1 MKRFLAL
8 MPLFYGWAWGGEILT
23 LDLASVERDTLAH
36 SPRLASTRETAQ
48 GAVEKTKAQ
57 RSLLWPSLGVEGSYR
72 YQTEVPVFKANALSP
87 SIELGDNPNYSVGPA
102 ITWLAWDSGAVRNSA
117 KSLSS
122 QASAKSQESLATEN
136 QLRLAARLNLFQ
148 VQGTAERLRLLADGL
163 RLAQAQRKD
172 VLVRTKA
179 GAASQQDLLQAET
192 EVLTRRTQF
201 REAQT
206 AFAVAIRDL
215 LALAGSRENYD
226 LSRPLPR
233 DLSVRLPAEVPV
245 PSVTVEL
252 SPPNAMRSTFASAA
266 DRPFDPARPE
276 IVSYRLQAD
285 AARQSAQAARAGNGP
300 TLHLSAK
307 TSLDY
312 PNGPVHEQINQN
324 TAGAVARWPLFE
336 GNRVAHEV
344 RGQESLARASDER
357 RQQMEEDL
365 YRDWQ
370 RARDQLAGLTEEE
383 EINKKSVDQQR
394 RLAQLV
400 YDSYKLGR
408 ATFLEVQA
416 ANLGLLQNQVQSVKT
431 EVDILSQ
438 LAILS
443 SLTNPSLEVVP

>member
-23 LDLASVERDTLAH
+23 LDLATVERDTLAH
-36 SPRLASTRETAQ
+36 SPRLAATRETAQ
-48 GAVEKTKAQ
+48 GAVEQAKAQ
-57 RSLLWPSLGVEGSYR
+57 RSHLWPTLGVEGSYR
-72 YQTEVPVFKANALSP
+72 YQTEVPTFKASPLSP
-87 SIELGDNPNYSVGPA
+87 AVELGDNPNYSVGPA
-102 ITWLAWDSGAVRNSA
+102 LTWLAWDSGAVRNSS
-117 KSLSS
+117 KSLAS
-122 QASAKSQESLATEN
+122 QASARIQESLATEN

-163 RLAQAQRKD
+163 RLAQAQRDD
-172 VLVRTKA
+172 VRLRTKA

-192 EVLTRRTQF
+192 EVLSRRTQF

-206 AFAVAIRDL
+206 AFAVALRDL
-215 LALAGSRENYD
+215 LALVGSKENHD

-233 DLSVRLPAEVPV
+233 DLTTPLPAQVPEA
-245 PSVTVEL
+245 SVTVEL
-252 SPPNAMRSTFASAA
+252 SPPKSLRATFAPAA
-266 DRPFDPARPE
+266 RLPFDPARPE
-276 IVSYRLQAD
+276 ALSFRLQSD
-285 AARQSAQAARAGNGP
+285 AARQSAQAARAGHGP
-300 TLHLSAK
+300 TLQLAAK

-312 PNGPVHEQINQN
+312 PNGPVHEQIHQN
-324 TAGAVARWPLFE
+324 SAGAVARWPLFE

-344 RGQESLARASDER
+344 QGQESLARASEEK

-365 YRDWQ
+365 FRDWQ
-370 RARDQLAGLTEEE
+370 RARDRLAGLTEEE
-383 EINKKSVDQQR
+383 EINKESVDQQS
-394 RLAQLV
+394 RLAQMV

-416 ANLGLLQNQVQSVKT
+416 ANLKLLQDQVQSVKT

-443 SLTNPSLEVVP
+443 SLTNPSLEVTP